1 MGDDMKILDTL
12 GKSKKAIGGVIAII
26 VLVIAIFFA
35 GVHYASGSNNNKIT
49 STTIKNQLTEINE
62 LALYSYDYSKV
73 GKFSNKLSFN
83 GWKIPLTQ
91 KTFIIT
97 YNGSI
102 KAGIDLKQAKISID
116 NDQLNITL
124 PAAKILSHE
133 IDEKSIEVYDESS
146 NIFNQISIND
156 YKSFATKE
164 KKKNEKEAISNGILE
179 KSKTKAE
186 QTLTTYLQAIPEI
199 KDYYKL
205 NITIE
210 NTKTDE

>member
-1 MGDDMKILDTL
+1 MKILDTL

-35 GVHYASGSNNNKIT
+35 GVHYASGSNNYKIT

-91 KTFIIT
+91 KNFIIT
-97 YNGSI
+97 YDGSI

-133 IDEKSIEVYDESS
+133 IDENSIEVYDESS

-199 KDYYKL
+199 KDHYKL

-210 NTKTDE
+210 DAKTDE